1 MMHLPVAFGL
11 LGMGGWELAIVGLIA
26 FLLFGH
32 RLPSAMRSLGLGIGE
47 FKKGMTGITE
57 EEDAVK
63 EKISDD
69 AKRT

>member
-1 MMHLPVAFGL
+1 MMQLPVGYFF
-11 LGMGGWELAIVGLIA
+11 GMGGWELAIVGLVA

-47 FKKGMTGITE
+47 FKKGMSGITE
-57 EEDAVK
+57 NDDSVK

-69 AKRT
+69 ANRT